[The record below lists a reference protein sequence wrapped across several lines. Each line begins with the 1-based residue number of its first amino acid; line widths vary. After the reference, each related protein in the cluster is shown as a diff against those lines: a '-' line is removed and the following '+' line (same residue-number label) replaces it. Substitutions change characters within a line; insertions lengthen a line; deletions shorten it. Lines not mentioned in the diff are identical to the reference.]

1 MTNPDLRPGGLDRR
15 LPSAVLGNGSLLA
28 TVSARGE
35 VERLFWP
42 HVDRGQHLGELR
54 LGVFAEGRAVWLDE
68 AQLAHE
74 QEYLPD
80 ASVLETRVRGD
91 GVDVSVQDFVLGNEP
106 VLLRRIRGEGELR
119 LLVHCRPDFDEARHG
134 HAAYVDPRTGALVLY
149 RRDRVLA
156 LGVSPAGEAT
166 CGRSRRDEDYSA
178 WDDLQDGALVGH
190 TVAHR
195 ATAGGLAA
203 TGSGEVTL
211 ACAFG
216 STPAEAIS
224 RMRAALERGFDD
236 ALAERIAHDAERIAS
251 AHPAEAA
258 AAVYRRSL
266 LVMDVLGDR
275 QTGAVIAAPEM
286 DPTFESCGGYGFVWG
301 RDLAYTTLALLAAGR
316 GTEAAAALRWLA
328 RVQAPEGLW
337 LQRYCSD
344 GLLGPSWGLHQ
355 IDETGAILF
364 AYEAAYAEL
373 ADHALD
379 RELWPSARRAAE
391 FLVSFLDPVSGLPL
405 PSVDLWEQD
414 DGEHS
419 YSSAA
424 VGAGLRAAA
433 RMARRHDPAVAWR
446 YEQAAAR
453 VADAIERHLWS
464 EEHGRYLRSRWVARG
479 EGHAELPEQFARALP
494 YPNRTAWGAIDR
506 DERVDVS
513 LLGLA
518 WPFGVVDPASARMRA
533 TVAAIE
539 RELVTPSGG
548 VRRYTGDQ
556 YAGGNAWVLA
566 TLWLGLH
573 YRQIGDHERF
583 GRCIEWA
590 ERVQTPLGLLPEQ
603 VAEDG
608 SPAWVVPLGW
618 SHAML
623 VLAAR
628 PELAAIAAPAQR
640 SALVA

>member
-1 MTNPDLRPGGLDRR
+1 MRPGGDRR
-15 LPSAVLGNGSLLA
+15 CLPAAVLGNGSLLA
-28 TVSARGE
+28 TVSAAGE
-35 VERLFWP
+35 LERLFWP

-54 LGVFAEGRAVWLDE
+54 LGAFVDGRALWLDRE
-68 AQLAHE
+68 PFVHE
-74 QEYLPD
+74 QSYVES
-80 ASVLETRVRGD
+80 ANAVETIVRGEGLELAVAD
-91 GVDVSVQDFVLGNEP
+91 LVLPESP
-106 VLLRRIRGEGELR
+106 VLLRRVQVQRDELR
-119 LLVHCRPDFDEARHG
+119 LLVYCRPDFEEARHG

-156 LGVSPAGEAT
+156 LGLSPRGDAT
-166 CGRSRRDEDYSA
+166 CGRSRRGEDYSA
-178 WDDLQDGALVGH
+178 WDDLQDGELVGH
-190 TVAHR
+190 AVAHR
-195 ATAGGLAA
+195 GTAGALAA
-203 TGSGEVTL
+203 TGPGAVTL

-216 STPAEAIS
+216 STPAEALS
-224 RMRAALERGFDD
+224 RMQAALDRGFEAALE
-236 ALAERIAHDAERIAS
+236 ERVAHDASRIA
-251 AHPAEAA
+251 AARPPEAA
-258 AAVYRRSL
+258 PDLYRRSL
-266 LVMDVLGDR
+266 LVMDLLGDR
-275 QTGAVIAAPEM
+275 GTGAAIAAPEM
-286 DPTFESCGGYGFVWG
+286 DPTFESSGGYGFVWG

-316 GTEAAAALRWLA
+316 GEEAADALRWLA

-337 LQRYCSD
+337 LQRYWTD

-373 ADHALD
+373 ADQELD

-391 FLVSFLDPVSGLPL
+391 LLVSFLDPVSGLPL

-419 YSSAA
+419 YSAAA
-424 VGAGLRAAA
+424 VCGGLRAAA

-446 YEQAAAR
+446 YERAAAR
-453 VADAIERHLWS
+453 VAEAIDRHLWS

-479 EGHAELPEQFARALP
+479 EGAAELPEQFARALP

-518 WPFGVVDPASARMRA
+518 WPFGIVDPASPRMRA
-533 TVAAIE
+533 TVEAIE
-539 RELVTPSGG
+539 RQLLTPSGG
-548 VRRYTGDQ
+548 IRRYTGDQ

-566 TLWLGLH
+566 TLWLGLY
-573 YRQIGDHERF
+573 YRQVGEEEGFR
-583 GRCIEWA
+583 RCVEWA

-603 VAEDG
+603 VGEDG
-608 SPAWVVPLGW
+608 TPAWVVPLGW

-628 PELAAIAAPAQR
+628 PELAAVAAPPAR
-640 SALVA
+640 EELVA